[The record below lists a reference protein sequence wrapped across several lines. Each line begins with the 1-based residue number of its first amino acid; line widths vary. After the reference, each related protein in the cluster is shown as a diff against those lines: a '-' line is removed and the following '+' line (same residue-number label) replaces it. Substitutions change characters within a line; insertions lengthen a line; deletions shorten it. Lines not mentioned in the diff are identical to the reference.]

1 MKVDFKR
8 NKINSNKVKILD
20 ETSKN
25 KKQNG
30 ITLIALVITII
41 VLLILA
47 GVSIAMLTGQNGI
60 LTQAQNA
67 STQTEIAEAKEKAQ
81 MDIMAWQSERLE
93 NGQDATLNDETVKT
107 ILTGKDYVKELKD
120 TSFISVKGDH
130 EIQYSDLYTT
140 GNNQGG
146 GTANAGEEVTKP
158 STWPE
163 NDNVKA
169 ISDGAGNTIPLP
181 IDFNYVG
188 GTKTEGVVISDAPN
202 DNMDNTAEG
211 NQFVWVPVD
220 NYDDFQRQA
229 GYSSGK
235 PATWPAKYGEADST
249 GVNQYLADTSMQE
262 TDTTKEESIAMYESV
277 KIYGGFYIGRFEAG
291 QEDGNLV
298 VKKGKT
304 VYNNV
309 PWSANGSMQE
319 TTGTTGGAVELS
331 RNFDS
336 RYTNQ
341 SVISTL
347 CYGVQ
352 WDATMN
358 FIDPNYITK
367 ATIGTPACSEDS
379 YVRDSTGQGN
389 YQDDDS
395 TNNPGNT
402 GLYVKNNIYDLAGNV
417 REWTMESCVTYGRVN
432 RGGNYDNSGS
442 ENPSSNR
449 YNSSPGGTSPGIGFR
464 VTLYL

>member
-1 MKVDFKR
+1 
-8 NKINSNKVKILD
+8 
-20 ETSKN
+20 
-25 KKQNG
+25 
-30 ITLIALVITII
+30 
-41 VLLILA
+41 
-47 GVSIAMLTGQNGI
+47 MLTGQNGI
-60 LTQAQNA
+60 FSQAQNA

-120 TSFISVKGDH
+120 TSFISTKGDH
-130 EIQYSDLYTT
+130 EIQYSDLYTN

-163 NDNVKA
+163 NNNVKA

-181 IDFNYVG
+181 IDFYYVG

-220 NYDDFQRQA
+220 NYDDFKRQA

-235 PATWPAKYGEADST
+235 PATWPSNYEEADST
-249 GVNQYLADTSMQE
+249 GVNQYLADNSMQE
-262 TDTTKEESIAMYESV
+262 TDTTKEESIEMYESV
-277 KIYGGFYIGRFEAG
+277 KNYGGFYIGRFEAG

-417 REWTMESCVTYGRVN
+417 EEWTMESCDTNHRVV
-432 RGGNYDNSGS
+432 RGGFYYTSGS
-442 ENPSSNR
+442 EYPSSSR
-449 YNSSPGGTSPGIGFR
+449 GFGSPDYTDAFLGFR

>member
-1 MKVDFKR
+1 MKQELLKNVTKQR
-8 NKINSNKVKILD
+8 NN
-20 ETSKN
+20 T
-25 KKQNG
+25 G

-81 MDIMAWQSERLE
+81 MDIMAWQSERLQ
-93 NGQDATLNDETVKT
+93 NGQDATLNNETVKT

-120 TSFISVKGDH
+120 SSFISVKGDH
-130 EIQYSDLYTT
+130 VILYSDLYTT

-146 GTANAGEEVTKP
+146 GTANAGEEVAKP

-163 NDNVKA
+163 KDKIKA

-202 DNMDNTAEG
+202 DDMDNTAGG

-220 NYDDFQRQA
+220 DYSKIQRQT
-229 GYSSGK
+229 GYYDGEID
-235 PATWPAKYGEADST
+235 TDVTITNTGEANST
-249 GVNQYLADTSMQE
+249 GVNSKVTE
-262 TDTTKEESIAMYESV
+262 TDTTKQEAIAMYESV
-277 KIYGGFYIGRFEAG
+277 KDYGGFYIGRFEAG

-304 VYNNV
+304 VYNYV

-347 CYGVQ
+347 CYSVQ
-352 WDATMN
+352 WDAALN
-358 FIDPNYITK
+358 FIDPNYITN
-367 ATIGTPACSEDS
+367 ATIGTPA
-379 YVRDSTGQGN
+379 
-389 YQDDDS
+389 
-395 TNNPGNT
+395 
-402 GLYVKNNIYDLAGNV
+402 
-417 REWTMESCVTYGRVN
+417 
-432 RGGNYDNSGS
+432 
-442 ENPSSNR
+442 
-449 YNSSPGGTSPGIGFR
+449 
-464 VTLYL
+464 

>member
-20 ETSKN
+20 KTSKN
-25 KKQNG
+25 KRQNG

-81 MDIMAWQSERLE
+81 MDIMAWQSERLQ
-93 NGQDATLNDETVKT
+93 NGQDATLNDEIVKT

-120 TSFISVKGDH
+120 TSFISTKGEH

-146 GTANAGEEVTKP
+146 GTANAGEEVAKP

-163 NDNVKA
+163 NDKIKA

-202 DNMDNTAEG
+202 DDMDNTAGG

-220 NYDDFQRQA
+220 DYDDFKRQA

-235 PATWPAKYGEADST
+235 SETWPSDYGEADST
-249 GVNQYLADTSMQE
+249 GVNIKVTE
-262 TDTTKEESIAMYESV
+262 TDTTKQEAMAMYESV
-277 KIYGGFYIGRFEAG
+277 KNYGGFYIGRFEAG

-298 VKKGKT
+298 VKKGKA

-309 PWSANGSMQE
+309 PWSETRSMTE
-319 TTGTTGGAVELS
+319 DEEIDGTENGAVEQA
-331 RNFDS
+331 RYFDS
-336 RYTNQ
+336 RYANQ
-341 SVISTL
+341 SVVSTL
-347 CYGVQ
+347 CYSVQ
-352 WDATMN
+352 WDAALN
-358 FIDPNYITK
+358 FIDPNYITN

-389 YQDDDS
+389 YLDDDS

-417 REWTMESCVTYGRVN
+417 EEWTMESYGPIHRVT
-432 RGGNYDNSGS
+432 RGGFYYTSGS
-442 ENPSSNR
+442 EFPSSSR
-449 YNSSPGGTSPGIGFR
+449 GYGRRDFTDPSFGFR

>member
-1 MKVDFKR
+1 MSRFL
-8 NKINSNKVKILD
+8 KVK
-20 ETSKN
+20 KN
-25 KKQNG
+25 KKEEG
-30 ITLIALVITII
+30 ITLIALITTII

-120 TSFISVKGDH
+120 TSFISTKGEH
-130 EIQYSDLYTT
+130 EIQYSDLYTN

-163 NDNVKA
+163 SNKIKA

-202 DNMDNTAEG
+202 DNMDNTAGG

-220 NYDDFQRQA
+220 DYTKFQRQE
-229 GYSSGK
+229 GYSSK
-235 PATWPAKYGEADST
+235 NPDSKLSSCGEADST
-249 GVNQYLADTSMQE
+249 GVNQYLADNSMQE
-262 TDTTKEESIAMYESV
+262 TDTTKQEAMAMYESV
-277 KIYGGFYIGRFEAG
+277 KDYGGFYIGRFEAG

-298 VKKGKT
+298 VKKGKA

-309 PWSANGSMQE
+309 PWSANGSNMQE
-319 TTGTTGGAVELS
+319 TAGTTGGAVELS

-341 SVISTL
+341 SVKSTL

-358 FIDPNYITK
+358 FIDPNYITN
-367 ATIGTPACSEDS
+367 ATIGTPACGEDS

-389 YQDDDS
+389 YLDDDS

-402 GLYVKNNIYDLAGNV
+402 GAKEEYKIKNIYDLAGNV
-417 REWTMESCVTYGRVN
+417 FEWTMESFDTGIRVC
-432 RGGNYDNSGS
+432 RGGDYGNSGS
-442 ENPSSNR
+442 GDPSSSR
-449 YNSSPGGTSPGIGFR
+449 DLCSPDHTTLILGFR

>member
-1 MKVDFKR
+1 MKQK
-8 NKINSNKVKILD
+8 LL
-20 ETSKN
+20 KN
-25 KKQNG
+25 ITKQKG

-81 MDIMAWQSERLE
+81 MDIMSWQSERLE
-93 NGQDATLNDETVKT
+93 NGQDATLNDETIKT

-120 TSFISVKGDH
+120 TSFISTKGDH
-130 EIQYSDLYTT
+130 EIQYSDLYTN

-163 NDNVKA
+163 SNEIKA

-202 DNMDNTAEG
+202 DDMDNTAGG

-220 NYDDFQRQA
+220 NYTKFQRQA
-229 GYSSGK
+229 GYSSGSS
-235 PATWPAKYGEADST
+235 ATWPSNYGEADST
-249 GVNQYLADTSMQE
+249 GVNSKVTE

-277 KIYGGFYIGRFEAG
+277 KNYGGFYIGRFEAG

-304 VYNNV
+304 VYNRV
-309 PWSANGSMQE
+309 PWSVTKSMTEDEEIDGTENGAIEQ
-319 TTGTTGGAVELS
+319 A
-331 RNFDS
+331 RYFDS
-336 RYTNQ
+336 RYANR

-358 FIDPNYITK
+358 FIDPNYITN
-367 ATIGTPACSEDS
+367 AEIGTPKCDINS
-379 YVRDSTGQGN
+379 YVRNSKDKGWYNQEEPTKTGYFQI
-389 YQDDDS
+389 
-395 TNNPGNT
+395 
-402 GLYVKNNIYDLAGNV
+402 KNIYDLAGNV
-417 REWTMESCVTYGRVN
+417 AEWTMESSYFITSTRVY
-432 RGGNYDNSGS
+432 RGGHYFSSGS
-442 ENPSSNR
+442 EEPSSYR
-449 YNSSPGGTSPGIGFR
+449 NSTSPDFINPYVGLR